1 MDTLS
6 ERSPLMSFRRIEYFL
21 SVAKHLNFTKAA
33 RECYVA
39 QAAISQQIKQFEEE
53 LGFKLFDRGG
63 TAVALTP
70 AGEYFARQCQSV
82 LSQYHGAVKQA
93 RSIADGKKQDLRL
106 GINGPYTQES
116 IPGYLRQFRQLY
128 PEAAIHLL
136 EGGREEILDA
146 LAPDYIECLTLLG
159 GEPFEPENQKALV
172 PFLEKVRERYP
183 QKNLW
188 CYTGYTLEQDLLRD
202 SRARCG
208 YTDRMLSMIDV
219 LVDGRFVEALKD
231 ISLPFRGSSNQRILN
246 LRATLES
253 GSAKLLEMS
262 SGRI

>member
-1 MDTLS
+1 MNYGTIKKNDIANGVGVRVSLFVSGCTHHC
-6 ERSPLMSFRRIEYFL
+6 PGCFGFG
-21 SVAKHLNFTKAA
+21 KPFT
-33 RECYVA
+33 
-39 QAAISQQIKQFEEE
+39 
-53 LGFKLFDRGG
+53 
-63 TAVALTP
+63 
-70 AGEYFARQCQSV
+70 GE
-82 LSQYHGAVKQA
+82 
-93 RSIADGKKQDLRL
+93 
-106 GINGPYTQES
+106 TE
-116 IPGYLRQFRQLY
+116 
-128 PEAAIHLL
+128 
-136 EGGREEILDA
+136 EEILDA
-146 LAPDYIECLTLLG
+146 LAPDYIEGLTLLG

-253 GSAKLLEMS
+253 GSAKLLEMG

>member
-1 MDTLS
+1 
-6 ERSPLMSFRRIEYFL
+6 MSRR
-21 SVAKHLNFTKAA
+21 T
-33 RECYVA
+33 RRRWC
-39 QAAISQQIKQFEEE
+39 
-53 LGFKLFDRGG
+53 LFG
-63 TAVALTP
+63 
-70 AGEYFARQCQSV
+70 
-82 LSQYHGAVKQA
+82 
-93 RSIADGKKQDLRL
+93 
-106 GINGPYTQES
+106 
-116 IPGYLRQFRQLY
+116 
-128 PEAAIHLL
+128 
-136 EGGREEILDA
+136 
-146 LAPDYIECLTLLG
+146 
-159 GEPFEPENQKALV
+159 
-172 PFLEKVRERYP
+172 KVRERYP

-253 GSAKLLEMS
+253 GSAKLLEMG